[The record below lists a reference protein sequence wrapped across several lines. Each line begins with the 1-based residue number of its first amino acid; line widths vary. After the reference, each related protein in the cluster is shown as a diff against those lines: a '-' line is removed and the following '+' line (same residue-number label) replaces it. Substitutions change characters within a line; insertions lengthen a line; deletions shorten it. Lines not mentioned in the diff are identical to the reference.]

1 MLSEA
6 RPARKAN
13 YREPEGKSILLR
25 PIIYLKNI
33 DTSSFYSIYCQIRHH
48 MLVVSPVGIQCFPLA
63 VPLFLRVLFYVGEN
77 IMPDRNK
84 RKLMQNSSDIEMEQT
99 VSKLARYYRLDRKQG
114 SGSESVTLRTSLLP

>member
-6 RPARKAN
+6 RPARKAD

-48 MLVVSPVGIQCFPLA
+48 MLQLLCDRRSTLCCGTVVSESTI
-63 VPLFLRVLFYVGEN
+63 LRGGE
-77 IMPDRNK
+77 
-84 RKLMQNSSDIEMEQT
+84 
-99 VSKLARYYRLDRKQG
+99 YYAGQ
-114 SGSESVTLRTSLLP
+114 E

>member
-1 MLSEA
+1 
-6 RPARKAN
+6 
-13 YREPEGKSILLR
+13 
-25 PIIYLKNI
+25 
-33 DTSSFYSIYCQIRHH
+33 

-63 VPLFLRVLFYVGEN
+63 VPLFLRVLFYRGEN

-99 VSKLARYYRLDRKQG
+99 ISKRARYYRLDRKQG